1 MNTISKDALIVVA
14 DGRGARV
21 FRNKGTARAL
31 ALHQEDLM
39 ELMNANDDGP
49 AGAVPPE
56 TGGKELEEATFA
68 KQLAQ
73 CLNDGAL
80 NHRYRHLVL
89 VADPQT
95 LGQIRPLLHD
105 EVRARLLGEVAK
117 TLTNSPVEDIQ
128 RALS

>member
-1 MNTISKDALIVVA
+1 MNTISRDALVVVA

-39 ELMNANDDGP
+39 ELMNSNDEGP

-56 TGGKELEEATFA
+56 TGGKELDEATFA

-80 NHRYRHLVL
+80 NHRYAQLVL

-105 EVRARLLGEVAK
+105 EVRTRLLGEVAK
-117 TLTNSPVEDIQ
+117 TLTNSPVEDIE

>member
-1 MNTISKDALIVVA
+1 MNKIATDTLIVVA

-56 TGGKELEEATFA
+56 TGGQELEEATFA

-73 CLNDGAL
+73 RLNDGAL
-80 NHRYRHLVL
+80 NHRYQRLVL

>member
-21 FRNKGTARAL
+21 FRNKGTARSL

-39 ELMNANDDGP
+39 ELMNSNDDGP

-56 TGGKELEEATFA
+56 TGGKELDEATFA

-80 NHRYRHLVL
+80 NHRYQHLVL

-95 LGQIRPLLHD
+95 LGQIRPLLHE
-105 EVRARLLGEVAK
+105 EVRARLQVELAK

>member
-1 MNTISKDALIVVA
+1 MNTISTDALVVVA
-14 DGRGARV
+14 DGHGARV

-49 AGAVPPE
+49 AGAVPAE
-56 TGGKELEEATFA
+56 TGGKELDEATFA

-73 CLNDGAL
+73 RLNDGAL
-80 NHRYRHLVL
+80 NHRYQQLVL

-117 TLTNSPVEDIQ
+117 TMTNAPVEDIQ

>member
-1 MNTISKDALIVVA
+1 MNTISKDALVVVA

-21 FRNKGTARAL
+21 FRNKGTAQAL

-39 ELMNANDDGP
+39 ELMNSNDEGP

-56 TGGKELEEATFA
+56 TGGKELNEATFA

-80 NHRYRHLVL
+80 NHRYQHLVL